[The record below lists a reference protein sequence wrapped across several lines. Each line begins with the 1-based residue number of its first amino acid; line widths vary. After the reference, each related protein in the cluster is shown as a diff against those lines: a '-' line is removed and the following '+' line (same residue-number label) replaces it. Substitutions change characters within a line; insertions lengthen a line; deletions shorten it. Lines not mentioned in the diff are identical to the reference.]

1 MIFFFFLSQLSFLPT
16 EPYCLK
22 FFPSK
27 MCFWEVRCDSKE
39 LTHLNQ
45 WIPLTSRDNGL
56 KKKKKTPGRWERWQW
71 DGEQRREG
79 KPIQILRIVNSYWQV
94 TSQGHEYQPPLVWQF
109 FNDSPF
115 THSSHCSWPP
125 AFTPLLLVRTL
136 SITHNLGEIFLLLL
150 EPLEPRK

>member
-1 MIFFFFLSQLSFLPT
+1 MIFFFSFSTVLPSHGLLPEIFSFQDVLLGSEMWLDGVDT
-16 EPYCLK
+16 FK
-22 FFPSK
+22 SMDTINIK
-27 MCFWEVRCDSKE
+27 G
-39 LTHLNQ
+39 Q
-45 WIPLTSRDNGL
+45 WV
-56 KKKKKTPGRWERWQW
+56 KKKKTPGRWERWQW

-79 KPIQILRIVNSYWQV
+79 KPIQILRIVNPYWQV